1 MLIIILIIMIMQGY
15 DKATRTIQNIRS
27 IAAQVIKTKPSQ
39 GVKDYIPDCTFSSKP
54 S

>member
-1 MLIIILIIMIMQGY
+1 MIMQGY
-15 DKATRTIQNIRS
+15 DKATRTIQKIRS

-39 GVKDYIPDCTFSSKP
+39 GVKDYIPDCISNSKP

>member
-1 MLIIILIIMIMQGY
+1 MLIIILIIMTMQGY
-15 DKATRTIQNIRS
+15 VKATRTIQKIRS

-39 GVKDYIPDCTFSSKP
+39 GVKDYIPDCMFSSKP

>member
-27 IAAQVIKTKPSQ
+27 IAAQVINTGPSQ
-39 GVKDYIPDCTFSSKP
+39 GVKDYIPDCLYNSKP
-54 S
+54 A